1 MTDQTPEPQPAPDL
15 APAAPQPAPDPA
27 PAPPY
32 PAWGAPAA
40 VAPPRRQRTA
50 LLVTGALVA
59 AAALGGGGY
68 ALFDGDDKPLAKP
81 APTATASPKPTKAYG
96 VTSGGTH
103 YGDLGQMLLPADDT
117 VTPGPDFEN
126 YGNDAVLDAAQ
137 AKKLVED
144 GDGASR
150 LTAAER
156 KQVDAQID
164 AMHIK
169 GAALRTYGSGNG
181 DMEYVITLVQVGNKL
196 AAQAGPEAFRKL
208 AEGSDELRKGPAVAG
223 HPHAVCVMPKPTD
236 SAPSSG
242 EDEDEEDDGGDGGDD
257 MSWLDGMYCSATE
270 GDLMVQIRV
279 DGPAPL
285 SEDAAATVV
294 AKQLDR
300 IQAPGEGV

>member
-1 MTDQTPEPQPAPDL
+1 MTDQTPEPQP

-68 ALFDGDDKPLAKP
+68 ALFGSGDDKPLAKP

-103 YGDLGQMLLPADDT
+103 YGDLGQMLLPADGA
-117 VTPGPDFEN
+117 VEPGPDFEN

-169 GAALRTYGSGNG
+169 GAALRTYGSDDGEL
-181 DMEYVITLVQVGNKL
+181 EYVITLVQVGNKL
-196 AAQAGPEAFRKL
+196 AAQAGPETFRKL
-208 AEGSDELRKGPAVAG
+208 AEGSDVLRKGPAVAG